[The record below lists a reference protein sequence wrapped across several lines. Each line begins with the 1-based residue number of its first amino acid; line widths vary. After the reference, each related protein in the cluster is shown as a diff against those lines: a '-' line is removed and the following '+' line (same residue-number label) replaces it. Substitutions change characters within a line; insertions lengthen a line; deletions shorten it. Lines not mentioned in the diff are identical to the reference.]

1 MFLLKKKRVEFLLG
15 NFMFMLLAVFN
26 YCKFS
31 GRSKSPKILQL
42 LKKATKTKSKL
53 RTPDFLKQPYMLQKQ
68 TF

>member
-1 MFLLKKKRVEFLLG
+1 MANLGIQIKGVRSLGKWNIFLVT
-15 NFMFMLLAVFN
+15 
-26 YCKFS
+26 
-31 GRSKSPKILQL
+31 KSPKILQL